1 MTAQILSDSKLT
13 LRAVEVTDVDTMMA
27 WENDSS
33 QWDTSSTIA
42 PFSRKQ
48 LWDYAVTYD
57 GDIYASGSLRFI
69 IVENES
75 GNSAGTVDIYNFD
88 KFHNRAYIGMYIAP
102 EFRGKGY
109 SEMAMKMAVK
119 YCCEFLGMKQIA
131 AEVATDNTSSI
142 SMLTS
147 CGFNKCGEMKCWLRR
162 GKKYV
167 DAALM
172 QYLS

>member
-57 GDIYASGSLRFI
+57 GDIYASGNLRFI

-75 GNSAGTVDIYNFD
+75 GKSAGSVDIYNFD

-102 EFRGKGY
+102 EFRGMGY
-109 SEMAMKMAVK
+109 SEAAMKMAVN
-119 YCCEFLGMKQIA
+119 YCCEFLGMKQIV
-131 AEVATDNTSSI
+131 AEVAMDNASSI
-142 SMLTS
+142 RMLTS
-147 CGFNKCGEMKCWLRR
+147 CGFTKCGEMKCWLRR

-172 QYLS
+172 QYLY